1 MMSQN
6 EILNQLEEL
15 FDLDEGFLSDDMLLD
30 SIPEFDSMAKLSLIV
45 MADDDFD
52 KKLTAEQLNEFKK
65 VRDIVAFLQ
74 A

>member
-1 MMSQN
+1 MSQN

-15 FDLDEGFLSDDMLLD
+15 FDIDEGFLSHDMLLD

-65 VRDIVAFLQ
+65 VGDIVAFLQ